1 MLDRLT
7 ITDASSVDRYYM
19 WQAGVDMIR
28 DHPVFGQGPGTI
40 LARYPLYRWPE
51 APNTQ
56 APHLHDNALQI
67 AAERGIPCLGF
78 WLWWIASAMG
88 DAYRE
93 WRRPPSASRW
103 AAGAA
108 LAGIT
113 AMMVAGLFEYNFGD
127 SEVLLFI
134 LRGGG
139 PALRIEARAPE
150 YNRRRMRILTAARAR
165 ELVRAMKGV
174 RVLVVGDVMLDEF
187 VWGTV
192 SRISPE
198 APVPVVQVTGQS
210 FHVGGRRQR
219 GAERPLPRRPSGPGR
234 RRRAGRRGGADRG
247 GPVRGRGH
255 GVAGTRPRTPH
266 DRSRPG
272 SSPITSRS

>member
-1 MLDRLT
+1 VHLALSEGPWHGPATGSTLAAAALLASSWAIVISRTRSAWLGALAGLAVVAILRAPRTLWLLAATLAALAIVRPQTVVDRLT

-28 DHPVFGQGPGTI
+28 DRPVFGQGPGTI
-40 LARYPLYRWPE
+40 LSRYPLYRGPE

-93 WRRPPSASRW
+93 WRRPQSALRW

-134 LRGGG
+134 LAVAAL
-139 PALRIEARAPE
+139 PYALRRERQSTI
-150 YNRRRMRILTAARAR
+150 AAA
-165 ELVRAMKGV
+165 
-174 RVLVVGDVMLDEF
+174 
-187 VWGTV
+187 
-192 SRISPE
+192 
-198 APVPVVQVTGQS
+198 
-210 FHVGGRRQR
+210 
-219 GAERPLPRRPSGPGR
+219 
-234 RRRAGRRGGADRG
+234 
-247 GPVRGRGH
+247 
-255 GVAGTRPRTPH
+255 
-266 DRSRPG
+266 
-272 SSPITSRS
+272 